1 MMVLGIN
8 IMGDK
13 IMKLFIS
20 IVCIVMGIAIAIWTT
35 LLQANF
41 LRSIGVSK
49 LGAIAIEPLLIVVS
63 FLVGFRISKMH
74 RIISSLFIIIITI
87 VSLLTISSMYI
98 QNVQKEIYTMQAN
111 ADLIDSSKQT
121 QKLIQDSLATLSN
134 RGISSKS
141 TIALVDRLQKQE
153 NIIKEQATTT
163 ELGIIATI
171 LANILTT
178 SQEHAI
184 MIFTILISLVTAFAP
199 SFLFFSAGLLIK
211 DYSMKDSKEVPTAK
225 RGRPRKPIEIKND
238 TPIAPQQEDIPQG
251 HFVTFKKK
259 LNNVWD
265 STPFR
270 RS

>member
-1 MMVLGIN
+1 
-8 IMGDK
+8 
-13 IMKLFIS
+13 MKLFIS
-20 IVCIVMGIAIAIWTT
+20 IACITMGIAIAIWTT
-35 LLQANF
+35 IMQSNF
-41 LRSIGVSK
+41 LSTIGVSK
-49 LGAIAIEPLLIVVS
+49 LGAIAIEPLLIIVS
-63 FLVGFRISKMH
+63 FLIGFRISKTH
-74 RIISSLFIIIITI
+74 QVVSVIFIVAITT

-98 QNVQKEIYTMQAN
+98 QNVQKELHTMQAN
-111 ADLIDSSKQT
+111 SQIIDSSKQT

-134 RGISSKS
+134 RGISSRS
-141 TIALVDRLQKQE
+141 TLALVDRLQKQE
-153 NIIKEQATTT
+153 QVITTQITTT
-163 ELGIIATI
+163 ELVVIATI

-211 DYSMKDSKEVPTAK
+211 DYGMKDTKEVPIV
-225 RGRPRKPIEIKND
+225 RRSRPKKAVEIKND
-238 TPIAPQQEDIPQG
+238 TPIAAPQEEPKQG

-270 RS
+270 RN

>member
-1 MMVLGIN
+1 
-8 IMGDK
+8 
-13 IMKLFIS
+13 MKLFIS
-20 IVCIVMGIAIAIWTT
+20 IVCIMMGIAIAIWTT
-35 LLQANF
+35 ILQSNF
-41 LRSIGVSK
+41 LHTIGVSK
-49 LGAIAIEPLLIVVS
+49 LGAIAIEPLLIIVS
-63 FLVGFRISKMH
+63 FLIGFRISKMH
-74 RIISSLFIIIITI
+74 QIVSAIFIIAITT

-98 QNVQKEIYTMQAN
+98 QNVQKEIHTMQAN
-111 ADLIDSSKQT
+111 SQIIDSSKQT
-121 QKLIQDSLATLSN
+121 QKLIQNSLSTLST

-178 SQEHAI
+178 SQEDAI

-211 DYSMKDSKEVPTAK
+211 DYSIKDSKEVPTVE
-225 RGRPRKPIEIKND
+225 RGRPRKPIKIKND
-238 TPIAPQQEDIPQG
+238 TPIASPQESSPQG

-270 RS
+270 RN

>member
-1 MMVLGIN
+1 
-8 IMGDK
+8 
-13 IMKLFIS
+13 MKLFIS
-20 IVCIVMGIAIAIWTT
+20 LVCIAMGIAIAIWTT
-35 LLQANF
+35 ILQSNF
-41 LRSIGVSK
+41 LYTIGVSK
-49 LGAIAIEPLLIVVS
+49 LGALTIEPLLIIVS
-63 FLVGFRISKMH
+63 FLIGFRISKIH
-74 RIISSLFIIIITI
+74 QIVSAIFILAITT

-111 ADLIDSSKQT
+111 DQLIASSKQT
-121 QKLIQDSLATLSN
+121 QKLIQDSLATLST

-153 NIIKEQATTT
+153 QTITEQATTT

-178 SQEHAI
+178 SQEDAI

-211 DYSMKDSKEVPTAK
+211 DYGSKDDKEVPIK
-225 RGRPRKPIEIKND
+225 KLGRPRKPIENKND
-238 TPIAPQQEDIPQG
+238 TTIASIQEEPKQG

-259 LNNVWD
+259 LNNVFD

-270 RS
+270 RN